1 MKATRRVAFI
11 VYIRFKKQSLHHYGE
26 PLFPRG
32 SPKNTSK
39 ETAGQTHRPAPMAKA
54 IRHKNRKTNN
64 AGAHRCVRPKY
75 TQANNNNCPSD

>member
-39 ETAGQTHRPAPMAKA
+39 ETAGQTHRPAPTQG
-54 IRHKNRKTNN
+54 NKTQEQKDKQCR
-64 AGAHRCVRPKY
+64 GAPMCAPKKY
-75 TQANNNNCPSD
+75 T